1 MVTVKIIRQS
11 SGKAESGVKVALGFD
26 GFSRGVTS
34 DQWTD
39 SNGEASFDADS
50 GNGKVFVNGRTEHEG
65 YLSGRVT
72 VYI

>member
-1 MVTVKIIRQS
+1 MVSVKVIRQS
-11 SGKAESGVKVALGFD
+11 SGKPESGAKVALGFD

-39 SNGEASFDADS
+39 SNGEAHFDAEP
-50 GNGKVFVNGRTEHEG
+50 GNGKVFVSGHTEYDG
-65 YLSGRVT
+65 YLSGQVV